1 MVPNSFPGVYQLSY
15 TCKALY
21 IGESKKKVNTRTVEH

>member
-1 MVPNSFPGVYQLSY
+1 MVPNSFPGVYQLNY

-21 IGESKKKVNTRTVEH
+21 IGESKKKSQQ